1 MTEHFISSSELPGPT
16 GEALCLACA
25 EAGTCCCRTD
35 PDLTYLSFPLSPPEW
50 FRLLPYADLATL
62 AVPAEGAVF
71 DREDEQAGKAAR
83 SLHAGPA
90 CGGFHDVEA
99 NHVHMWAPPTPV
111 RTLQTLTQKAMA
123 DSPLRDETVQPLPRL
138 SHLDPANGGLF
149 GQIRNGDCRAAFPGG
164 SGEKDGAAWQG
175 DRVCAAEPN
184 EPDFI
189 ASMRA
194 LFPNEKER
202 IEALFPTGGL
212 HYSLRTRRDGSC
224 VFLGKNGCRLP
235 RPARP
240 WYCLLFPAWV
250 IEDSLSLFMSEYCLI
265 SQKARNPAHGVSLL
279 RQRPSRIRDFH
290 LALRRDWGLAP

>member
-1 MTEHFISSSELPGPT
+1 MTEHLIPTPELPGPT

-25 EAGTCCCRTD
+25 LAGTCCCQTD

-50 FRLLPYADLATL
+50 LRLLPYTDLATL
-62 AVPAEGAVF
+62 AIPAEGAVF
-71 DREDEQAGKAAR
+71 DREDEQAKKTALALE
-83 SLHAGPA
+83 SGPA
-90 CGGFHDVEA
+90 RGDSYDVEA
-99 NHVHMWAPPTPV
+99 SIIQTWAPPTPA
-111 RTLQTLTQKAMA
+111 RTLTTPDQA
-123 DSPLRDETVQPLPRL
+123 DGEPGRL
-138 SHLDPANGGLF
+138 
-149 GQIRNGDCRAAFPGG
+149 GQIRTENCRPAFPAGTAG
-164 SGEKDGAAWQG
+164 NSGAAWEG

-194 LFPNEKER
+194 LFPDEKER
-202 IEALFPTGGL
+202 IEALFPSGGL

-265 SQKARNPAHGVSLL
+265 SQKAHNPAHGVSLL
-279 RQRPSRIRDFH
+279 RQRPSRIREFH